1 MELNEHALP
10 AGTPVTEVELQHLV
24 GRFLS
29 RTLPKPEWTHAA
41 HVIVALWHLREFDE
55 ATTLYVLRERISAYN
70 ESVGVMNTPTGGYH
84 ETLTVFWVRLAALLL
99 AQTTGFESFETV
111 VTRALPHAADKSI
124 PLRFYTRDRI
134 FSVEA
139 RHGFVEP
146 DLRPL
151 PFRIADLAS

>member
-1 MELNEHALP
+1 MELTKHTLP
-10 AGTPVTEVELQHLV
+10 PGTPETEVELQHLV
-24 GRFLS
+24 GQFLG
-29 RTLPKPEWTHAA
+29 RTLPKPQWTHSA

-55 ATTLYVLRERISAYN
+55 ATTLSLLRERISAYN
-70 ESVGVMNTPTGGYH
+70 ESIGVMNTPTGGYH

-99 AQTTGFESFETV
+99 AQTTGSESFETV
-111 VTRALPHAADKSI
+111 VARVLPHAADKNL

-139 RHGFVEP
+139 RHSFVEP

-151 PFRIADLAS
+151 PSTIADLAS